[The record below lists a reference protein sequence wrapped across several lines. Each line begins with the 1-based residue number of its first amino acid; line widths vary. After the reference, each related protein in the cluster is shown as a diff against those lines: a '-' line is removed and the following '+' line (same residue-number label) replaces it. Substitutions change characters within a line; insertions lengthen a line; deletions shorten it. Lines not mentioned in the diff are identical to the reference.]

1 MRTTVNIDD
10 DVLDAIREL
19 ARRKRLTMGQIL
31 SDLARQSLTRHIKAD
46 TRNGVPLF
54 PAPPGGEPVALE
66 LVNVVQND
74 AG

>member
-31 SDLARQSLTRHIKAD
+31 SDLARQSLVTSRQIREMVSPYFQRLRAASLW
-46 TRNGVPLF
+46 R
-54 PAPPGGEPVALE
+54 
-66 LVNVVQND
+66 
-74 AG
+74 